1 MGVKKSSEPKSPG
14 ACPLRIPRPVAA
26 LAEAVPAAE
35 ARRCPRAFPLARR
48 CSPPWYSN
56 AARKNPGARHSQHRA
71 AQQQDAVAGEGSPH
85 PISHPPRTQP
95 REAQARTRGIGAVIA
110 HARAEKSDAQPPQ
123 NELTIFIIF
132 LLNRFNSFVQNKM
145 LPRRTHRPGPTAHRE
160 RRASLRRAR
169 PHALDAHP
177 SAHAP
182 RVCALYP
189 RHHIGISPATHR
201 LLRGVKP
208 ASHPPLLRH
217 QLGTSSAH

>member
-1 MGVKKSSEPKSPG
+1 MPSGGLPDTHG
-14 ACPLRIPRPVAA
+14 LPRPTPDFLPAHLRTTLGCPATPADKKA
-26 LAEAVPAAE
+26 LARAPLGCRDRWLRWPRPCPRPE

-48 CSPPWYSN
+48 CSPPWYSS

-132 LLNRFNSFVQNKM
+132 LLNRFTSLMQDKM

-182 RVCALYP
+182 RVCAL
-189 RHHIGISPATHR
+189 
-201 LLRGVKP
+201 
-208 ASHPPLLRH
+208 
-217 QLGTSSAH
+217 